1 VVSGD
6 WAAER
11 LEAALQHPLVKH
23 LQQQQAEQQ
32 HAGARRR
39 LQQVRALLRPP
50 HPAPSATT
58 RRAWH
63 GWRVLPRSTATF
75 SRELAARPCR
85 LLLPPR
91 AQVAL
96 LTPEEA
102 APLLG
107 VKAKASVIGLMR
119 SAHGPTAIWPRATLV
134 VLDSL
139 LATLA
144 TLEAPERQLELQA
157 IRCAW
162 GQHLPGCCWACW
174 LLAAGCWLLA
184 DSRMHLLGLLASAAQ
199 QLPSCPPPPRRGGGL
214 SCPPPRGG
222 D

>member
-1 VVSGD
+1 
-6 WAAER
+6 
-11 LEAALQHPLVKH
+11 
-23 LQQQQAEQQ
+23 
-32 HAGARRR
+32 
-39 LQQVRALLRPP
+39 LLRPP

-63 GWRVLPRSTATF
+63 GWRMLPRSTATF

-96 LTPEEA
+96 LTTEEA

-107 VKAKASVIGLMR
+107 VNSSAAVDNLMR
-119 SAHGPTAIWPRATLV
+119 SVHGPTASWPRATLV

-162 GQHLPGCCWACW
+162 GPPCTGCW
-174 LLAAGCWLLA
+174 LLRVLAAGCWLLGVRA
-184 DSRMHLLGLLASAAQ
+184 AGRAGCWLLAA
-199 QLPSCPPPPRRGGGL
+199 G
-214 SCPPPRGG
+214 
-222 D
+222 